1 MRNGT
6 CSRCNST
13 DVYRHAGHPLQNE
26 KVTLKPSLIFG
37 KTSAQDTYACTS
49 CGHLEFYISSAEDLQ
64 TIRDS
69 WERVTS

>member
-6 CSRCNST
+6 CSRCNSSY
-13 DVYRHAGHPLQNE
+13 VYRQAGHPLQLE
-26 KVTLKPSLIFG
+26 KVTLNPGLIG
-37 KTSAQDTYACTS
+37 KTSAPDRYACTS
-49 CGHLEFYISSAEDLQ
+49 CGHVEFYISSAEDLQ

>member
-13 DVYRHAGHPLQNE
+13 NVYRHAGHPLQNE

-49 CGHLEFYISSAEDLQ
+49 CGHLEFYIASAEDLQ

-69 WERVTS
+69 WERVTP